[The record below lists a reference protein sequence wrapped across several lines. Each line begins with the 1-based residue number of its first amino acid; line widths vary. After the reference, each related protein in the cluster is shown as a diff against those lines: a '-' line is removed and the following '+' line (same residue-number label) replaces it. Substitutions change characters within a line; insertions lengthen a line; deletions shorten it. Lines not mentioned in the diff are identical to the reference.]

1 MASSQPTLGRR
12 SHGAGNK
19 IRYSIDCS
27 DFLDGVNASLTT
39 TDLSV
44 ALDPDNDPVPADAV
58 ISGVEIT
65 PSQQIH
71 FFLAGGV
78 VNEVFTVLVQF
89 TDTRGE
95 VKNDSIEFYIVAS

>member
-12 SHGAGNK
+12 AHGAGNK
-19 IRYSIDCS
+19 IRYSINCA
-27 DFLDGVNASLTT
+27 DFLEDVNASLTET
-39 TDLSV
+39 NLTV
-44 ALDPDNDPVPADAV
+44 QLDPDNDPVPADAV
-58 ISGVEIT
+58 ISDVDTT
-65 PSQQIH
+65 PSGQIT

-95 VKNDSIEFYIVAS
+95 VKNDSIEFHIIAS